1 MSFNKKSMETRILLS
16 CRNEA
21 LLLFLSHAM
30 MTPKGASATCC
41 ESLIS
46 SEGLLVL
53 GGLPWLSHL

>member
-1 MSFNKKSMETRILLS
+1 METRILLS

-41 ESLIS
+41 ESLTS